1 MAGNG
6 DKAPLVDEAALASW
20 MDGRDLAAGE
30 PLAVRR
36 ITTGHSNEL
45 FLVERGELR
54 LALRRPPR
62 NPLSPTAHDMAREFR
77 VINAAVGSIPVP
89 EPVALGE
96 DTGVIGAPF
105 YLMELIDGAVVRH
118 GIPDSLD
125 GPEAGRDLAFE
136 LIDVLTA
143 IHALD
148 WRAGGLEDFGR
159 PEGYLERQGARWLG
173 QLDRYRARP
182 LPEVDEVGA
191 WLQGNLPTAQDPA
204 LIHGDYT
211 LVNVMYAP
219 EPPIRLVA
227 VVDWELATIGD
238 PLVDLGWL
246 LGLWHER
253 GEIPLEGADAG
264 VIGLPLTPGMPTR
277 AELADRYAAASG
289 RDVRDL
295 GYYCALGLFKLA
307 CVMEGSYARYVSG
320 KSEDPYFAALEES
333 VPALARRALSFV
345 E

>member
-1 MAGNG
+1 MPDGG
-6 DKAPLVDEAALASW
+6 EKKTLVDEAALADW
-20 MDGRDLAAGE
+20 MDERGLAPGKALG
-30 PLAVRR
+30 VRR

-62 NPLSPTAHDMAREFR
+62 NPLSPTAHDMSREFR
-77 VINAAVGSIPVP
+77 VITAAAGTIPVP
-89 EPVALGE
+89 EPVALCE
-96 DTGVIGAPF
+96 DVEVIGAPF
-105 YLMELIDGAVVRH
+105 YLMELIEGEVVRH
-118 GIPDSLD
+118 GIPDWLD
-125 GPEAGRDLAFE
+125 GRGAGRDLAFA
-136 LIDVLTA
+136 LIDVLA
-143 IHALD
+143 EIHALD
-148 WRAGGLEDFGR
+148 WEAAGLEDFGR
-159 PEGYLERQGARWLG
+159 PDGYLERQAARWLG

-191 WLQGNLPTAQDPA
+191 WLQANLPQPQEPA

-219 EPPIRLVA
+219 ERPIRLVA

-277 AELADRYAAASG
+277 ADLAERYAAESG
-289 RDVRDL
+289 RDVGDL

-320 KSEDPYFAALEES
+320 KSDDPYFAALEES